1 MSECLNTELRDL
13 LPDLAAERLSGSER
27 ARVAAHLASCE
38 SCAAEVELLRAARRV
53 MSQDV
58 PVPDVARIV
67 AALPKPPVIVEAKP
81 VLVASSNLRS
91 VGARRVVGTS
101 GGRGTPR
108 RWLGDVL
115 GGGSRRTAWRIAA
128 VATVAVGGLSVAVIR
143 HLAPVQPTGVSE
155 LPPSVVAPPAPTPV
169 PSSTSP
175 ASPAPQSPER
185 SATNGSS
192 AGPVVA
198 SATPDSDVAMNSGPG
213 LAVASDISELS
224 DGEVESLLKDM
235 NDLDAQPSADPN
247 DAAPGLPA
255 VISP

>member
-13 LPDLAAERLSGSER
+13 LPDVAAERLSGSER

-53 MSQDV
+53 MSQGV
-58 PVPDVARIV
+58 PVLDVARIV
-67 AALPKPPVIVEAKP
+67 AALPKPPVVAEAKP
-81 VLVASSNLRS
+81 VLVASSNVRS

-115 GGGSRRTAWRIAA
+115 GGGSRWTAWRIAA

-143 HLAPVQPTGVSE
+143 HLGPVQPTGVSE
-155 LPPSVVAPPAPTPV
+155 LPPSVVAPAATPV

-175 ASPAPQSPER
+175 ASAAPQSPEP

-198 SATPDSDVAMNSGPG
+198 SATPDSEVAMNSGPG

-235 NDLDAQPSADPN
+235 NDLDAQPSADPD

-255 VISP
+255 VVSP